1 MLNFKKEAAKIL
13 SENIEEL
20 ALDDIYN
27 AIETPPNPDMG
38 DYAFPTFR
46 LAGVYKK
53 SPQIIA
59 QELAE
64 EIAASE
70 SFEKIE
76 NAGPYLNFYIDK
88 NSLLKE
94 TLNAVVEAKDSFGS
108 SDMGE
113 GKTVI
118 VEFSS
123 PNIAKPFHIGHIR
136 TTVIGHALYNIY
148 SFLGY
153 DTVSINH
160 LGDYGTQFGMLI
172 AAIRKYD
179 ISKEEVEKNPID
191 QLLKIYVKYNK
202 DAKDD
207 ESLFDDARY
216 WFKELENGNEY
227 ALDLWK
233 WIRDISLKE
242 FNKVYDMLNIK
253 FDSYAGESFYS
264 DKMQDVIEELE
275 EKNMLV
281 ESDGAFMVSL
291 DDYDMPP
298 VLVKKSDG
306 STLYS
311 TRDLAAAFYR
321 KKEYDFYK
329 NIYVVATEQNLHFKS
344 FFKVIELMG
353 HDWAKDCIHVPFGM
367 ISLEDGTLSTRE
379 GRVVYL
385 EDVLNKAVEST
396 KKIIEKRNPD
406 LENKDEV
413 AKQVGIGAVVFQE
426 LFNQRIKDYV
436 FSWDRTLSFEGE
448 TGPYVQY
455 THARISSILDRA
467 DFKLKDNIDLEL
479 LKEDDEIN
487 IVREIYGF
495 PQTIV
500 DAKNK
505 NEPFY
510 ITRKI
515 VEIAKA
521 YNKFYNST
529 NIINTEDE
537 KLKDARLLLSY
548 ATKMVIKVGL
558 GLLGIEAPE
567 RM

>member
-264 DKMQDVIEELE
+264 DKMQHVIEELE